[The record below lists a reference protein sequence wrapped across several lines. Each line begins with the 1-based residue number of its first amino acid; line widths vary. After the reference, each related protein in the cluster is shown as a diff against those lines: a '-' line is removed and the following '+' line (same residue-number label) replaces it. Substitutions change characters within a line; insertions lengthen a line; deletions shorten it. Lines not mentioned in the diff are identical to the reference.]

1 MKFKNYI
8 HDTMIC
14 EEIVEGISEEQ
25 IESFAES
32 VYMLEDELNELLGLG
47 KLGDKL
53 KALSS
58 KGDKAV
64 ETAKE
69 KGKEIADTAKYAAS
83 NMAREAKEKITRD
96 VKEVGQ
102 AHKEI
107 AQAAG
112 KSILGMLTKA
122 QDAFK
127 LVWGNVPKNL
137 SSEQLETLKELDA
150 IIKKMGSGK
159 FLSAQESLKV
169 LASILAGGTSKQI
182 PTFKAYNKQLER
194 LKEIPGLASI
204 NLSVKNAKA

>member
-8 HDTMIC
+8 QTTMIC
-14 EEIVEGISEEQ
+14 EEIVEGISEDK
-25 IESFAES
+25 IELFAES
-32 VYMLEDELNELLGLG
+32 VYMIEDELNELLGLG
-47 KLGDKL
+47 KLGEKL
-53 KALSS
+53 KSLSS

-69 KGKEIADTAKYAAS
+69 KGKEVLDTAKYAAS
-83 NMAREAKEKITRD
+83 NMAREAKEKITTD
-96 VKEVGQ
+96 AKEVAQ

-112 KSILGMLTKA
+112 KSVLGMLTKA

-127 LVWGNVPKNL
+127 LVWGTIPKNL
-137 SSEQLETLKELDA
+137 SSEQLETLKELDE

-169 LASILAGGTSKQI
+169 LASVLAGGTSKQI
-182 PTFKAYNKQLER
+182 PSFKAYNKQLER

-204 NLSVKNAKA
+204 KLSVKNAKV